1 MAASSASGR
10 TLLSLCHCSDR
21 PAVRVHCFCINCKGK
36 AVNYRTQRAHLDSA
50 TFCGAGRADKQAS
63 ELEFDIETEPTQG
76 GKTFVI
82 FFQMVGKHIQL
93 FVFQFGL
100 IFLNSKLHYFLCD

>member
-10 TLLSLCHCSDR
+10 TLSSLCHFSDR
-21 PAVRVHCFCINCKGK
+21 PAVHVHCFCINCKEK

-50 TFCGAGRADKQAS
+50 TFCGAGRADEQAS
-63 ELEFDIETEPTQG
+63 ELEFDIETEPTRG

-82 FFQMVGKHIQL
+82 FSNGRKTYSIICISVWPDIPQFKIALL
-93 FVFQFGL
+93 FM
-100 IFLNSKLHYFLCD
+100 

>member
-1 MAASSASGR
+1 MAVSSASGR

-63 ELEFDIETEPTQG
+63 EPEFDIETEPTQG

-82 FFQMVGKHIQL
+82 FFSNGRKTYSIICISVWPDIPQFKIALL
-93 FVFQFGL
+93 FM
-100 IFLNSKLHYFLCD
+100 